1 MIVAIWIRRTIK
13 VLPMSGLDQHQAF
26 RVDKLAVVHS
36 DGIVVEYSVGFETII
51 KVARLNTEPISG
63 KLKYYVDL

>member
-1 MIVAIWIRRTIK
+1 
-13 VLPMSGLDQHQAF
+13 MSGLDQQQAF